1 MFHGFIIFQAKSRS
15 ANNARI
21 SMTYVTFCLLAGLH
35 SLSQSCG
42 SCVVFALVVF
52 ECAAMEWNR
61 GMIGKI
67 CRLQDQLI
75 IFMALG
81 EGESKIL
88 CTEPTLHTRT
98 AMVVAEQLTA
108 AKFQVH
114 KPVEQ
119 SGCWQIYC
127 KGAAIAAGTIH
138 Q

>member
-1 MFHGFIIFQAKSRS
+1 MFHGFVIFQAKSQS
-15 ANNARI
+15 DTNARI
-21 SMTYVTFCLLAGLH
+21 SMTCVTFSLLAGLH
-35 SLSQSCG
+35 SVSQP
-42 SCVVFALVVF
+42 VAHVLVVF
-52 ECAAMEWNR
+52 ECAAIEWNR
-61 GMIGKI
+61 GIIGKI

-127 KGAAIAAGTIH
+127 KGAAIPAGTVH